1 MKALSE
7 KEKIIEKISPVA
19 EALGLELLDV
29 ETERAGNRSIL
40 RLIVDRRGGVT
51 LDQLAELSEQADPM
65 VEFDLK
71 IDHYDS
77 FEVSSPGLDRPL
89 KEMSDFIRYDGEIV
103 SVKLYAAVNGQ
114 KVFIGPLVFTE
125 DEVGI
130 EQDGENILFPLNKV
144 AHIKREVVF

>member
-89 KEMSDFIRYDGEIV
+89 KEMSDFIR
-103 SVKLYAAVNGQ
+103 
-114 KVFIGPLVFTE
+114 
-125 DEVGI
+125 
-130 EQDGENILFPLNKV
+130 
-144 AHIKREVVF
+144 

>member
-1 MKALSE
+1 M
-7 KEKIIEKISPVA
+7 
-19 EALGLELLDV
+19 
-29 ETERAGNRSIL
+29 
-40 RLIVDRRGGVT
+40 
-51 LDQLAELSEQADPM
+51 
-65 VEFDLK
+65 K

-89 KEMSDFIRYDGEIV
+89 KEMSDFIRYEGEIV